1 MDKNTIL
8 DYATNSPENTNRNV
22 LGSMLDQFSKNSG
35 GGGDFVITHLGT
47 GSSGGIVGD
56 MTYGEIRTAMDDGKI
71 LIALFNNEYSIASG
85 FISRS
90 DTRLVANLANGWLVL
105 MEESSGDDNN
115 IWSTQD

>member
-35 GGGDFVITHLGT
+35 GGGDFVITRIESGSYGT
-47 GSSGGIVGD
+47 LVGD
-56 MTYGEIRTAMDDGKI
+56 MTYGEICTAMADGKI
-71 LIALFNNEYSIASG
+71 LIALFNSEYSVASG

-90 DTRLVANLANGWLVL
+90 NDRLVANLANGWLML
-105 MEESSGDDNN
+105 MNESTGDDNN